1 MSVLR
6 LIAILVLVLAV
17 MPWGAFY
24 GAQAFPYL
32 TQRDPGKVI
41 ADPSVARATVSTDG
55 QRGAAALSQR
65 CRTAILVGSPCGPDI
80 VLPRSVISLQL
91 IQCVQC
97 DGTRRRGL
105 AYRND
110 TAGVPRSAQ
119 VLLIVATA

>member
-24 GAQAFPYL
+24 GAQASPYL
-32 TQRDPGKVI
+32 TQRDPGQVI
-41 ADPSVARATVSTDG
+41 ADPSVARVTVSTDG
-55 QRGAAALSQR
+55 QRGAAALSPKPKR

-91 IQCVQC
+91 TSACNAMVP
-97 DGTRRRGL
+97 D
-105 AYRND
+105 
-110 TAGVPRSAQ
+110 AGAWLTGATPPGSLDPPRSC
-119 VLLIVATA
+119 